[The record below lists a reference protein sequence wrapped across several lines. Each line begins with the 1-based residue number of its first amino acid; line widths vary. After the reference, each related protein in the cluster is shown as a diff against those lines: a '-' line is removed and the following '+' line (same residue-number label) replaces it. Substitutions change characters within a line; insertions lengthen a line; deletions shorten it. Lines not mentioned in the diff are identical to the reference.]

1 VSDERDPQADER
13 RTAVERVLARKMEGG
28 EGIGAP
34 LSRRS
39 MQRRRTVEAY
49 LTAGAPPRW
58 MERLGQIDHGI
69 RREQRRLERAHRLLR
84 EECGEDVAAFA
95 ARWEAMAAAWDFD
108 ELNELI
114 RQHNDWYPIE
124 RNLPVNP
131 RTREYVLVGGQPY
144 RRPVLGAAWVLE
156 QFPAGGPAPASGA

>member
-1 VSDERDPQADER
+1 MADDHRNTRTDE
-13 RTAVERVLARKMEGG
+13 RTAVERMVDRRREDAEGVG
-28 EGIGAP
+28 QP

-69 RREQRRLERAHRLLR
+69 VRERRRLERARRLLL
-84 EECGEDVAAFA
+84 EECGDDAATFA
-95 ARWEAMAAAWDFD
+95 ERWRALAASWDFD

-124 RNLPVNP
+124 RNLPVDP
-131 RTREYVLVGGQPY
+131 RTREYVSVGGQSY
-144 RRPVLGAAWVLE
+144 RRPVLGPAWVLE
-156 QFPAGGPAPASGA
+156 QFPAGD

>member
-1 VSDERDPQADER
+1 MGAVREEHRDPQAEER
-13 RTAVERVLARKMEGG
+13 RTAVERILDRKLEDG
-28 EGIGAP
+28 EGVGQP

-69 RREQRRLERAHRLLR
+69 KREQRRLERAHRLLR
-84 EECGEDVAAFA
+84 EECGEDAEVFAQRWRALVAS
-95 ARWEAMAAAWDFD
+95 WDFD
-108 ELNELI
+108 ELNALI

-124 RNLPVNP
+124 RNLPINP
-131 RTREYVLVGGQPY
+131 RTRDYVTVGGQSY
-144 RRPVLGAAWVLE
+144 RRPVLGPAWVLE
-156 QFPAGGPAPASGA
+156 QFPAGG

>member
-1 VSDERDPQADER
+1 VTDDPQDERADEAR
-13 RTAVERVLARKMEGG
+13 SAVERLVDRRVEDAEGVG
-28 EGIGAP
+28 RP

-39 MQRRRTVEAY
+39 MQRRRSVEDY
-49 LTAGAPPRW
+49 LMAGAPPRW

-69 RREQRRLERAHRLLR
+69 TRERRRLERVHRLLR
-84 EECGEDVAAFA
+84 EECGEDAAAFA
-95 ARWEAMAAAWDFD
+95 QRWRAVAESWDFA

-131 RTREYVLVGGQPY
+131 RTRDYVTVGGQSY
-144 RRPVLGAAWVLE
+144 RRPVLGPAWVLE
-156 QFPAGGPAPASGA
+156 QFPAGG